1 MDALQSDWCVAS
13 NIASQL
19 RRSVGSWNELCT
31 SKRFLCAEPRGT
43 RVLRDSV
50 LLLRICG
57 TQDKLMSSV
66 VHVPISCF
74 TLGSISV
81 REIRSVYR
89 IVEATSQLAVCIQP
103 DLFMLLVGEVLNN
116 EFRTTFMFMSYCLH
130 LISFLQHFWYI
141 LVTV

>member
-1 MDALQSDWCVAS
+1 
-13 NIASQL
+13 
-19 RRSVGSWNELCT
+19 
-31 SKRFLCAEPRGT
+31 
-43 RVLRDSV
+43 VLRDSV

-130 LISFLQHFWYI
+130 LISFLQHF
-141 LVTV
+141 